1 MIYDIRLN
9 GFDRIRLEIEEKM
22 RLKKEIENNISS
34 LENTLKHTR
43 NSSKMNITE
52 YKNLI
57 REIDTMTLLGDV
69 KINFN

>member
-34 LENTLKHTR
+34 LENTLKLTR

-69 KINFN
+69 KIYFN